1 MNSAQENSPDK
12 DQLKL
17 VEGLPLPLA
26 AMMMQQLARA
36 GTLFPAE
43 RRELDRSLQA
53 VTPPRKEGVE
63 QAVQMFAAI
72 RLSPEL
78 QRRDWRSDPTA
89 FVEKMTAELWSS
101 GQIGTFRDAAK
112 LLAPS
117 ATNLEPQTPQPGPRF
132 VAVVF
137 DRSLRTDDKAP
148 ILFRKLREYGTFFP
162 RVDGERGTETL
173 EAWITARAAAN
184 PQPYAHWRISGDK
197 LGEETAASVMSLS
210 YDGLHAARQ
219 QLLTFFNRTR
229 NTGVSGGPEGMRQ
242 ALLRLTPEK
251 IGLGSIEDPVLRA
264 FALDIFTEGSGTQVY
279 STTFVQWTVREVLRR
294 AQPQTVLVR
303 FTPRSEAIS
312 MDRLISHPEIEPP
325 EDAPGSLIDGEMGA
339 YLSYL
344 NLMRLPGA
352 ERASFLVWHE
362 GYGQALLIG
371 SGMPRGTQ
379 SPSPI
384 NLEKIMALTA

>member
-1 MNSAQENSPDK
+1 MNSVQQTAPGK

-17 VEGLPLPLA
+17 IESLPVPLA

-36 GTLFPAE
+36 SKLFPAE

-53 VTPPRKEGVE
+53 LMPPRKDGAE
-63 QAVQMFAAI
+63 QGVQMFATI

-78 QRRDWRSDPTA
+78 QHLDWRSDPMV

-112 LLAPS
+112 LLAPTS
-117 ATNLEPQTPQPGPRF
+117 AAEPESPKPAPRF

-137 DRSLRTDDKAP
+137 DRSLRASGSTP
-148 ILFRKLREYGTFFP
+148 FLFRKLREYGTFFP
-162 RVDGERGTETL
+162 HADDERGTETL
-173 EAWITARAAAN
+173 GNWIAARATAD
-184 PQPYAHWRISGDK
+184 PEPYAHWRVSGDK
-197 LGEETAASVMSLS
+197 WGEGTSGSVMSLS
-210 YDGLHAARQ
+210 YDGLRPARQ
-219 QLLTFFNRTR
+219 QLLAFFNKTR
-229 NTGVSGGPEGMRQ
+229 NTEASGGPQGMRQ

-251 IGLGSIEDPVLRA
+251 IGLDAIEDQVLRS

-294 AQPQTVLVR
+294 AQPQTVLAR
-303 FTPRSEAIS
+303 FAPRSEAIS

-325 EDAPGSLIDGEMGA
+325 EDGPGSLIDGEMGA
-339 YLSYL
+339 YLSYV

-371 SGMPRGTQ
+371 SGMPRGAQ
-379 SPSPI
+379 SSSEM
-384 NLEKIMALTA
+384 NVEKLLALTV